1 MKKIG
6 IDARLYSQTGVGVYI
21 RNLLNF
27 LFQED
32 LKDLKFYI
40 YLTNKDYYKVNFK
53 NDHFIKRKAN
63 YHWHTFGEQV
73 GFLQTINHDKLD
85 LMHFTYFSYPVF
97 YRRKFI
103 TTLHDL
109 TPLFFKT
116 GKSSTKSS
124 FIYKLKHFFY
134 RLVIS
139 SQIKNS
145 SAIIT
150 PTKSVKEQIIGYYGA
165 QLKNKIFPIY
175 EGINKELILIKEN
188 QNLIKLFTDKFF
200 IYVGNFYPHKNV
212 ERLIKAFSRTKNKYQ
227 LILIG
232 PNDYF
237 SERLKTLI
245 NNLNMQKRI
254 RFYFNP
260 KKEDLVFFYKNA
272 QALIHPSLSEGFGL
286 PIVEAVYYQLPIIA
300 SNIPV
305 FKELLGKCYLSFDP
319 CKETDVETKIAQFIQ
334 AKDNYTYK
342 RGTME
347 KFSFKKMTKEILAL
361 YRIYA

>member
-21 RNLLNF
+21 RNLLNY
-27 LFQED
+27 LQQED
-32 LKDLKFYI
+32 LKDLEFYV
-40 YLTNKDYYKVNFK
+40 YLTSNDFAKFNFK
-53 NDHFIKRKAN
+53 NNHFIKKKAD
-63 YHWHTFGEQV
+63 YHWHTFDEQI
-73 GFLQTINHDKLD
+73 GFLKIINRDKLD

-116 GKSSTKSS
+116 GKSSTRSS
-124 FIYKLKHFFY
+124 LVYELKYFFY
-134 RLVIS
+134 RLVIN

-145 SAIIT
+145 AAIIT
-150 PTKSVKEQIIGYYGA
+150 PTNAVKEQIIKHYGIRF
-165 QLKNKIFPIY
+165 KDKIFPVY
-175 EGINKELILIKEN
+175 EGINKELTLAKEN
-188 QNLIKLFTDKFF
+188 QDLKKLFIEDFF

-212 ERLIKAFSRTKNKYQ
+212 ERLIKAFSRTKNKYH
-227 LILIG
+227 LILVG

-237 SERLKTLI
+237 STRLKTLI
-245 NNLNMQKRI
+245 NSLNMQKRI

-272 QALIHPSLSEGFGL
+272 KALIHPTLSEGFGL

-300 SNIPV
+300 SNIQV
-305 FKELLGKCYLSFDP
+305 FKELLGNRYLSFDP
-319 CKETDVETKIAQFIQ
+319 NNENEIKTQIDQFIQ
-334 AKDNYTYK
+334 AKDKHSYK
-342 RGTME
+342 ITMDR
-347 KFSFKKMTKEILAL
+347 FSFKKMAQEILAL
-361 YRIYA
+361 YRSYV

>member
-21 RNLLNF
+21 RNLLSC
-27 LFQED
+27 LLLED

-40 YLTNKDYYKVNFK
+40 YLNDKDFNKINLK

-63 YHWHTFGEQV
+63 YHWHTFGEQL
-73 GFLQTINHDKLD
+73 GFLRVINRDKLD
-85 LMHFTYFSYPVF
+85 LMHFTYFSYPIF

-109 TPLFFKT
+109 TPLFLKT
-116 GKSSTKSS
+116 GKSSTRAG
-124 FIYKLKHFFY
+124 FIYELKHFFY

-139 SQIKNS
+139 LQIKNS
-145 SAIIT
+145 LAIIT
-150 PTKSVKEQIIGYYGA
+150 PTNSVKEQIIRHYGV

-175 EGINKELILIKEN
+175 EGINKELVSTKEN
-188 QNLIKLFTDKFF
+188 QSLKKFFPENFF

-212 ERLIKAFSRTKNKYQ
+212 ERLIKAFSKTKNKYQ

-237 SERLKTLI
+237 SERLKTLV
-245 NNLNMQKRI
+245 NNLCTQKRI
-254 RFYFNP
+254 KFYFNP
-260 KKEDLVFFYKNA
+260 KKEDLIFFYKNA

-286 PIVEAVYYQLPIIA
+286 PIIEAVYYQLPIIG

-305 FKELLGKCYLSFDP
+305 FKELLGNRYLSFDP
-319 CKETDVETKIAQFIQ
+319 RNGTDIETKIAQFPQ
-334 AKDNYTYK
+334 VKNNYPYEGIMD
-342 RGTME
+342 R
-347 KFSFKKMTKEILAL
+347 FSFKKMTQEILAL
-361 YRIYA
+361 YRVYA